1 MSKSTLTV
9 RGSKDIVQKVM
20 LDKNEIF
27 ADVLNGFIF
36 NGEQVIKPDML
47 TDTNTT
53 SYYKANGEIHG
64 QDRDVAK
71 LLTIGD
77 KKVVILLV
85 GIENQT
91 RPDKH
96 MPARVMNYDAAAYR
110 YQLTKSKTLYPVLTL
125 VVYYGKEAWN
135 YSRNLLGNI
144 ELQKLPKEM
153 RQLISDYE
161 IKAFYRISDLSAPEL
176 DQRFKSA
183 FFCLAE
189 YFIQTNAGEEYHPS
203 AKKLSIEDIMLLL
216 DMMNSLSGTHA
227 YDELI
232 KELEEKDKNEVT
244 TMTEV
249 LPQFIQVKIDRAK
262 KETAEEVTAKV
273 TRKTT
278 ENVTRDHLLNILNT
292 TNLTP
297 DKAMDLLGIPA
308 ADRPMYKELLKKTG
322 DYHD

>member
-9 RGSKDIVQKVM
+9 HGSKDIVQKVM

-36 NGEQVIKPDML
+36 NGQQVIKPDML
-47 TDTNTT
+47 TDTNTN
-53 SYYKANGEIHG
+53 SYYKANGEFHG

-77 KKVVILLV
+77 KKIVILLV

-135 YSRNLLGNI
+135 YSRNLLENI

-153 RQLISDYE
+153 RQPISDYE

-203 AKKLSIEDIMLLL
+203 AKKLSIE
-216 DMMNSLSGTHA
+216 
-227 YDELI
+227 
-232 KELEEKDKNEVT
+232 
-244 TMTEV
+244 
-249 LPQFIQVKIDRAK
+249 VKCPAIARPSRLTIVGYLHCGAAFV
-262 KETAEEVTAKV
+262 AEASQ
-273 TRKTT
+273 
-278 ENVTRDHLLNILNT
+278 LFL
-292 TNLTP
+292 
-297 DKAMDLLGIPA
+297 
-308 ADRPMYKELLKKTG
+308 ADQSKFRV
-322 DYHD
+322 